1 MQLKKHNFKTPP
13 ERKPKWLRKGIA
25 LLTAVATLATGGII
39 ASTAYAA
46 GGGGNEQAGPGG
58 TPSKERDVWWRY
70 KDQALSNPSDPTSGS
85 LGSAATDAPVY
96 AAFNEAGIKV
106 DVQGPTK
113 ITAARTQ
120 AYNECKDGFHA
131 RHPGEGDGDC
141 RVVAVGA
148 MLGDGGYHGNSWQ
161 ESIASHWVSY
171 WDQYIKP
178 WQYHYAGAV
187 AYDVNTPFTDDPS
200 RSVQSIM
207 NQRVCNNANYC
218 PADNK
223 AVIPELSIVVIVLD
237 KYHPVPPIQKFTPTI
252 STSAPHVIQEGQS
265 ITDNVTVGVKQG
277 DQWPKD
283 EHGNNVSITAKGYY
297 FTGSKDKILTGIP
310 HSGGI
315 DSDADI
321 QHYINQIKSAGGTQL
336 GGEVTKT
343 FNSPGQ
349 QTAALDPQKAPANT
363 WGTWVWFITKDS
375 SQHLNDGV
383 VSDFGQRVESALY
396 PSYPNIWSE
405 VAEPYAEKGA
415 DVRDVLHINGL
426 PKDFGKY
433 QGEPDMGIHP
443 DNTQFTMKV
452 FWSGSGKE
460 NYEDDKKFAPS
471 KEAEPGE
478 AGGDSLDDNYKLL
491 GEYTFDMREAMKK
504 TSNFNGALDIPLF
517 GSGGIQD
524 VKGQHPTIQAG
535 KSGYYTFVMHYDGDN
550 TRVAFKSGVGN
561 GHTPYNDNFESTLVK
576 PGTMPNIALN
586 TNASK
591 SEVNPGEQFNDVA
604 TITGTGGSDKGVV
617 DDGSYVEFNAYGP
630 TEGTFSPNLP
640 DLLTND
646 NRKVML
652 TNTQVED
659 LLKGNAVDVQS
670 TNVSTT
676 GSGKVYWRATLKDS
690 KGTTLATHALG
701 LKNETV
707 TVKSHS
713 ITTKASSQVAY
724 VGENVSDTIQI
735 QGKLQAGDKAHVEA
749 YDANNNKI
757 DAFTEDIN
765 LDNNVAAS
773 DWGKTIEVKSTPHR
787 MAADYGKVQYKV
799 SLMRGD
805 TVLATHDTG
814 IATEVTDTTTPSLST
829 KVSEETVTAGQ
840 KFSDVA
846 NISGYVEPGAY
857 VLFNAYNPVSGK
869 PDTNA
874 GKLLTDSKVEINDAQ
889 SKKSADGSTVGIKS
903 TEISTEDPGTVYW
916 HAALYDKYGNLLT
929 EHDLGVAGENTL
941 VIPPTIT
948 TEVSK
953 GEVQP
958 DEKFHDTAVLGGA
971 LSKDWYVEF
980 TAYQSQ
986 PGAWNESGAQVLH
999 TNQYHITDAD
1009 VANSAKGK
1017 EVKVSSEDTSTKTA
1031 GNVYY
1036 RAEIKNAQ
1044 GRVLAAH
1051 QMGISSETVV
1061 VQGPEITT
1069 QESTNG
1075 NGTQPDEKFHDTAT
1089 IKASNSGVL
1098 SEDWYVEFTAYKPVQ
1113 GGADQVNDQTGK
1125 LLDRQKVSLK
1135 GALSSD
1141 KKAATVRSQDIST
1154 PDSGNVYWKAELK
1167 AADGT
1172 DGTLLATHDLGIAD
1186 ETTMIAPG
1194 GIVTSHAQTM
1204 GAVGEQLYDEITVY
1218 DETPAAESA
1227 DGKDHKGDG
1236 SGNTDGFGHVPA
1248 GSYVTV
1254 ELYRQSGSDEGDG
1267 QKSNL
1272 VASKNFTV
1280 DTTKFKAIKDG
1291 QTDSRPGY
1299 YTFKA
1304 TDPSFKVQYAGQYWW
1319 KSTLYTPTGRILDA
1333 HKYGEVGDKHEVGYE
1348 SSERTNVQKYSTT
1361 VSKKWLSVDDD
1372 EYANGK
1378 NDGKDPEGGKTLQVY
1393 DVLHQTGYE
1402 KPNDTYRKGDTGQ
1415 TVDGTKYTFEIWK
1428 RDGANNNQMVK
1439 TLTTNDLPKLAEV
1452 TDNQADG
1459 DIKRG
1464 ADDLDSFQNVKSET
1478 VTLDKSYTPSKYYFR
1493 VKISVPTASTTGI
1506 GTDQTNRGYDVVW
1519 YGSTA
1524 GNYTTDTDQDAG
1536 FGAQANNG
1544 LTYNETAYGYSE
1556 DEAFDVLKMKTRTTE
1571 NLWVTPQQDKITDD
1585 IELWGNIP
1593 AKSQYEVEVWRLA
1606 DGQNTDT
1613 QGATATTK
1621 VATTGRQDVP
1631 SKAIGAHLDG
1641 VIFRSVQMDNPGVGS
1656 YQFRLK
1662 FYSPEQPHKDGAG
1675 LGTGGDTTMNPA
1687 TGVITEEWMKA
1698 AGGSTEKGYNSGDY
1712 WKQANNKQKGNGDG
1726 YSDRWMMFDGKQTET
1741 EQFEVVNLTTDVTK
1755 VTDPNNYQ
1763 SVGNEHYVD
1772 VTKGKEVNDY
1782 LKIDGHMLE
1791 GYRIKYE
1798 LWRKDNTN
1806 HKITDEYPYT
1816 EDKGDQRVFST
1827 PVHTLKAGQ
1836 ASDQTETYKLYQPG
1850 DYYWTYDF
1858 TKPEN
1863 APHHLAGDTN
1873 EENQNNDDTQVFL
1886 PANSKHVY
1894 SNRNIIAERFHAI
1907 RITTAAYRWAG
1918 KGEKIKDTLRI
1929 EGWLDGNSDVVF
1941 NLMDKGAD
1949 AEKATPAASTKS
1961 VKVKDLARKGDNQD
1975 FTCEDGKKF
1984 DADAYEQNLCSP
1996 ELVVPDSK
2004 DYYWSE
2010 VVTLPNNQQVFHRGE
2025 ADEPSESLR
2034 SVDSITDTS
2043 TEYMKGTLL
2052 SDHSRLDNVSY
2063 DSAIRNYAEG
2073 KFQTDGNS
2081 LDNQVHTEKFT
2092 NGELRSTW
2100 RLYKQAAGDDASK
2113 DTLVAVLN
2121 GKDAPAEV
2129 TKGMPSADNAVQLNE
2144 GQVDANSAKWDSS
2157 NAELGDY
2164 YWVNVI
2170 WNNTDKQVIQTGKA
2184 RDPRES
2190 FAIIEAKSESQAE
2203 RGAKQTLQDTV
2214 TISGPVKEGTMVSWK
2229 LYKRALQTSE
2239 DKDKADGGVNNGA
2252 TDDATSGI
2260 TADNNTADAQKYED
2274 TLVTEYSDPAHGA
2287 VLITAEEAA
2296 TAKKDGK
2303 VTVKSPET
2311 EPMDVGEYHWVF
2323 SLTAPAKNIDGKRVK
2338 DEATGEDKY
2347 IGTFKGDGTV
2357 KKPAKDSDGKYT
2369 TAHLAD
2375 NDPSTP
2381 EIDSF
2386 FEDLANEP
2394 HETTQVIDA
2403 HTKAQKYAYINKEF
2417 YDRIEF
2423 EGHVVKGTQVE
2434 WDLYKQA
2441 DDAKT
2446 NTEAEDKSDAEGAD
2460 KSDDEGKADESS
2472 NEDKSADVDT
2482 SKDTKVLTTTRV
2494 VLEDGQSYA
2503 DSPKVKVPDVGTYY
2517 WVHRVYDPVEHYVPS
2532 EEEVVPQKDKDAKE
2546 NPVEKVIDGAKDA
2559 VKKALGSDEDESDT
2573 TEAAILVHTKPILT
2587 GKPRVDTETTWVFHI
2602 YTKADPLQEAGSVMR
2617 DTAYIE
2623 GPVQDGMQVY
2633 FQLFQQDK
2641 GDDPMQD
2648 KLVGSTGFV
2657 TLKKGQNVLVS
2668 PGIKS
2673 PETPANFYWRE
2684 SLYPPSGEE
2693 PPCPPDDHGNPPCED
2708 NGSDKPCNP
2717 CENKHC
2723 TTTTKPENGGS
2734 TKPTCDKDAK
2744 DTDGDGKPDTNKD
2757 GKGCTPP
2764 DEENCDKDGG
2774 DCTPPCGKTSKDTNG
2789 DGVPDT
2795 TEDGKSCLPKC
2806 EKGAKDTNGDGI
2818 PDTNKGGSSC
2828 VVDDDNDGVND
2839 HCTKKPCEGTCKP
2852 PLNVEKPRTPNES
2865 THTIKVRTEAQQ
2877 TTARSGDPV
2886 QDKAIITGDMI
2897 DGYEVMFEA
2906 WKQSDNGGEDKLAY
2920 TTKAVS
2926 VSAGSK
2932 EVLSPKWQ
2940 VNETGTYY
2948 WREKLVK
2955 TSDKTPITYGAPRVK
2970 EETFLVKEKLAMTGS
2985 DAIFLA
2991 GIAAALIV
2999 VSAGASY
3006 ASRKKKK

>member
-1 MQLKKHNFKTPP
+1 MQLKKHNSKTPP
-13 ERKPKWLRKGIA
+13 KRKPKWLRKGIA
-25 LLTAVATLATGGII
+25 LLAAVATLATGGVM
-39 ASTAYAA
+39 ASTASAA
-46 GGGGNEQAGPGG
+46 DIGWGGGGLVNSGNSGGGGALPSEFLLWLADDKSSTAAGNPPTGWNSGTYPNATADIDKLLTKQLAAAGIDMSGTSRTQVQDACNQAVNSAIARANGKATKARVVGLAAPFMNSNWYG
-58 TPSKERDVWWRY
+58 TNRDNWWDLFTKHWDNVKPVIKNY
-70 KDQALSNPSDPTSGS
+70 
-85 LGSAATDAPVY
+85 LGDWTDAEIEKFGRQLFSEQHDRMTPGSTTNSVVCIAVNETEPPV
-96 AAFNEAGIKV
+96 A
-106 DVQGPTK
+106 
-113 ITAARTQ
+113 
-120 AYNECKDGFHA
+120 
-131 RHPGEGDGDC
+131 
-141 RVVAVGA
+141 
-148 MLGDGGYHGNSWQ
+148 
-161 ESIASHWVSY
+161 
-171 WDQYIKP
+171 
-178 WQYHYAGAV
+178 
-187 AYDVNTPFTDDPS
+187 
-200 RSVQSIM
+200 
-207 NQRVCNNANYC
+207 
-218 PADNK
+218 
-223 AVIPELSIVVIVLD
+223 
-237 KYHPVPPIQKFTPTI
+237 FTPTI
-252 STSAPHVIQEGQS
+252 STKAPHVIQEGQP
-265 ITDNVTVGVKQG
+265 ITDRVTVGVKSG
-277 DQWPKD
+277 DHWID
-283 EHGNNVSITAKGYY
+283 GTSVTAKGYY
-297 FTGSKDKILTGIP
+297 FTGSEDAILKGIP

-315 DSDADI
+315 NSDTDI
-321 QHYINQIKSAGGTQL
+321 QNYLNRVKSAGGVQL
-336 GGEVTKT
+336 GTKT
-343 FNSPGQ
+343 ETFTGPGQ
-349 QTAALDPQKAPANT
+349 HTVTLDQRAPANT

-375 SQHLNDGV
+375 SQRLSGGAI
-383 VSDFGQRVESALY
+383 SEFGQRVESTLY

-426 PKDFGKY
+426 PKNFGQYK
-433 QGEPDMGIHP
+433 GDKDMGINP
-443 DNTQFTMKV
+443 DNTKFTMKV

-460 NYEDDKKFAPS
+460 NYEDDKKYVPTS
-471 KEAEPGE
+471 EAEPGE
-478 AGGDSLDDNYKLL
+478 AGAPALDDNHKLL
-491 GEYTFDMREAMKK
+491 GTYTFDMREAMKK

-517 GSGGIQD
+517 GSGGIPASD
-524 VKGQHPTIQAG
+524 GSHPSIKAD
-535 KSGYYTFVMHYDGDN
+535 KSGYYTFVMHYNGEN
-550 TRVAFKSGVGN
+550 TRVSFKSGVAN
-561 GHTPYNDNFESTLVK
+561 GHTPYNDNFETTLVK
-576 PGTMPNIALN
+576 PGTTPNIALT
-586 TNASK
+586 TNVSK
-591 SEVNPGEQFNDVA
+591 EQVNPGEQFRDVA

-617 DDGSYVEFNAYGP
+617 DEGSYVEFNAYGP
-630 TEGTFSPNLP
+630 TEGIYNPSLP
-640 DLLTND
+640 DLLTDN
-646 NRKVML
+646 NRKVLL
-652 TNTQVED
+652 TQEQVD
-659 LLKGNAVDVQS
+659 SLKKGNAVDVQS
-670 TNVSTT
+670 PAVSTA

-690 KGTTLATHALG
+690 KGTVLATHALG

-765 LDNNVAAS
+765 LDNKVTAS
-773 DWGKTIEVKSTPHR
+773 DWGKTVEVKSTPHR
-787 MAADYGKVQYKV
+787 MVANYGKVQFKV
-799 SLMRGD
+799 SLMRGTD
-805 TVLATHDTG
+805 VLATHDLG
-814 IATEVTDTTTPSLST
+814 IATEVTDTIVPSLTT
-829 KVSEETVTAGQ
+829 KVSEENVTIDQ

-846 NISGYVEPGAY
+846 TIRGYVEPGAY
-857 VLFNAYNPVSGK
+857 VLFDAYNPVSGK

-874 GKLLTDSKVEINDAQ
+874 GKLLTDNKVTVTAEQ
-889 SKKSADGSTVGIKS
+889 SKASANGEAVGIKS
-903 TEISTEDPGTVYW
+903 QEISAENAGTVYW
-916 HAALYDKYGNLLT
+916 HAALYDKDGNKLT

-941 VIPPTIT
+941 VSPPTIT
-948 TEVSK
+948 TTVSK

-958 DEKFHDTAVLGGA
+958 DEKFHDTAVLKGV
-971 LSKDWYVEF
+971 LSQGWYVDF
-980 TAYQSQ
+980 TAYQPQS
-986 PGAWNESGAQVLH
+986 GAWNEANAQVLH
-999 TNQYHITDAD
+999 TNRYQITNDD
-1009 VANSAKGK
+1009 VKNSREGK
-1017 EVKVSSEDTSTKTA
+1017 EVKVSSEETSTKTA

-1036 RAEIKNAQ
+1036 RAELKNAK
-1044 GRVLAAH
+1044 GVVLATH
-1051 QMGISSETVV
+1051 QVGITSETVI

-1075 NGTQPDEKFHDTAT
+1075 KGTQPAEKFHDTAK

-1098 SEDWYVEFTAYKPVQ
+1098 SEDWYVEFTAYAPVQ
-1113 GGADQVNDQTGK
+1113 GGVDQVNDQTAK

-1135 GALSSD
+1135 GALSND
-1141 KKAATVRSQDIST
+1141 KKTATVRSQDVST
-1154 PDSGNVYWKAELK
+1154 QDSGNVYWKAELK
-1167 AADGT
+1167 AK
-1172 DGTLLATHDLGIAD
+1172 DGTLLATHDMGIAT

-1227 DGKDHKGDG
+1227 DGKDHKGNG

-1254 ELYRQSGSDEGDG
+1254 ELYRQSGDDEGDG

-1291 QTDSRPGY
+1291 QDDTRPGY

-1304 TDPSFKVQYAGQYWW
+1304 TDPSFVARYAGQYWW
-1319 KSTLYTPTGRILDA
+1319 KSTLYTPTARILDA
-1333 HKYGEVGDKHEVGYE
+1333 HKYGEKGNKHEVGYE
-1348 SSERTNVQKYSTT
+1348 SFERTNVQKYSTT
-1361 VSKKWLSVDDD
+1361 VSKKWLSVDDA

-1402 KPNDTYRKGDTGQ
+1402 KPNDDYVKGFTGQ
-1415 TVDGTKYTFEIWK
+1415 TVDGAQYTFEIWN
-1428 RDGANNNQMVK
+1428 RDGIRANQKVK

-1452 TDNQADG
+1452 TDNQAD
-1459 DIKRG
+1459 DDLKRG
-1464 ADDLDSFQNVKSET
+1464 EDDLDSRQNIKSET
-1478 VTLDKSYTPSKYYFR
+1478 VTLDNSYDPSKYYFR
-1493 VKISVPTASTTGI
+1493 VKITVPTASTTGI
-1506 GTDQTNRGYDVVW
+1506 GTDPDDRGRDVVW
-1519 YGSTA
+1519 YGSTS
-1524 GNYTTDTDQDAG
+1524 GNYIADGAQDAG
-1536 FGAQANNG
+1536 FGANSNNG
-1544 LTYNETAYGYSE
+1544 LTYHETAYGFAE

-1571 NLWVTPQQDKITDD
+1571 NLWVTPQQGKITDD

-1613 QGATATTK
+1613 EGATAATK
-1621 VATTGRQDVP
+1621 VSTTGRQNVP

-1641 VIFRSVQMDNPGVGS
+1641 VTFRSVQMDNPGIGS

-1675 LGTGGDTTMNPA
+1675 LGTGGDTTMNLA
-1687 TGVITEEWMKA
+1687 TGVITEAWMKA
-1698 AGGSTEKGYNSGDY
+1698 AGGSTAKGYNSGDY

-1726 YSDRWMMFDGKQTET
+1726 YSDRWLMFDGKQTET
-1741 EQFEVVNLTTDVTK
+1741 EQFEVVKLTTDVTK
-1755 VTDPNNYQ
+1755 TDPNNYQ
-1763 SVGNEHYVD
+1763 SVGDEHYVD
-1772 VTKGKEVNDY
+1772 VTKGKAVKDY
-1782 LKIDGHMLE
+1782 LKIEGHMLA

-1798 LWRKDNTN
+1798 LWRKDNSN
-1806 HKITDEYPYT
+1806 HKITNEYAYT
-1816 EDKGDQRVFST
+1816 DDKGDRGVFAT
-1827 PVHTLKAGQ
+1827 PVHVLQAGQ
-1836 ASDQTETYKLYQPG
+1836 TSDQSEEYTLYAPG

-1863 APHHLAGDTN
+1863 APHHLAGDVN
-1873 EENQNNDDTQVFL
+1873 EANPDSDDTQVFL

-1894 SNRNIIAERFHAI
+1894 SNRNIVAERFHAI
-1907 RITTAAYRWAG
+1907 RLTTAAYRWAG

-1941 NLMDKGAD
+1941 NLMEKGAD
-1949 AEKATPAASTKS
+1949 ATATPAASTKS
-1961 VKVKDLARKGDNQD
+1961 VKIRDLTYEG
-1975 FTCEDGKKF
+1975 GKKF
-1984 DADAYEQNLCSP
+1984 DADAYEQNLYSP

-2010 VVTLPNNQQVFHRGE
+2010 VVTLPNNQQVFHRGDK
-2025 ADEPSESLR
+2025 DEPSESLR
-2034 SVDSITDTS
+2034 SVDSITDTA
-2043 TEYMKGTLL
+2043 TEYMKGTQL
-2052 SDHSRLDNVSY
+2052 SDHSRLDNISY
-2063 DSAIRNYAEG
+2063 NSAIRTYAQG
-2073 KFQTDGNS
+2073 QFQTSGDS
-2081 LDNQVHTEKFT
+2081 LDNQKNTPKFT

-2100 RLYKQAAGDDASK
+2100 RLYKQDAGEDASK

-2121 GKDAPAEV
+2121 GNGAPDEV
-2129 TKGMPSADNAVQLNE
+2129 TKGMSSKEDPVTLSE

-2157 NAELGDY
+2157 KAELGDY

-2170 WNNTDKQVIQTGKA
+2170 WNHADNKVIQTGKA

-2229 LYKRALQTSE
+2229 LYKRELQSSE
-2239 DKDKADGGVNNGA
+2239 DKDKATN
-2252 TDDATSGI
+2252 DATSGI
-2260 TADNNTADAQKYED
+2260 TTDDAAADAQKYED
-2274 TLVTEYSDPAHGA
+2274 TLVTEFSDPAHGA

-2311 EPMDVGEYHWVF
+2311 DPMDVGEYHWVF
-2323 SLTAPAKNIDGKRVK
+2323 SLTAPAKNIDYGQYVNGKYN
-2338 DEATGEDKY
+2338 GSY
-2347 IGTFKGDGTV
+2347 QGDGTV
-2357 KKPAKDSDGKYT
+2357 KKPVKDSDGKYT

-2381 EIDSF
+2381 ELDSF

-2446 NTEAEDKSDAEGAD
+2446 NTEVEDKSDAEGAG
-2460 KSDDEGKADESS
+2460 KSDAEGKADESS
-2472 NEDKSADVDT
+2472 DENKSADVDT

-2494 VLEDGQSYA
+2494 VLDDGQSYA

-2532 EEEVVPQKDKDAKE
+2532 EEEVVPQQDKDAKK

-2573 TEAAILVHTKPILT
+2573 TEAAILVHTKPILI

-2602 YTKADPLQEAGSVMR
+2602 YTKAEPLQEAGSVMR

-2641 GDDPMQD
+2641 GDDPMLD
-2648 KLVGSTGFV
+2648 KLIGSTGFV
-2657 TLKKGQNVLVS
+2657 TLKKGQHVLVS

-2717 CENKHC
+2717 CDKDDCPTEPS
-2723 TTTTKPENGGS
+2723 KPS
-2734 TKPTCDKDAK
+2734 KPVCGEDAK
-2744 DTDGDGKPDTNKD
+2744 DTDGDGKPDTNKN
-2757 GKGCTPP
+2757 GESCTPE
-2764 DEENCDKDGG
+2764 DEEDCDKDGG
-2774 DCTPPCGKTSKDTNG
+2774 DCTPPCDETSKDTDG
-2789 DGVPDT
+2789 DGIPDT
-2795 TEDGKSCLPKC
+2795 TEGGEGCLPKC
-2806 EKGAKDTNGDGI
+2806 DEGAKDTNGDGI
-2818 PDTNKGGSSC
+2818 PDTNKGGSGC

-2852 PLNVEKPRTPNES
+2852 PLNVEKPRTPDES
-2865 THTIKVRTEAQQ
+2865 AHTIKVRTEAQQ
-2877 TTARSGDPV
+2877 TTARSGDLV

-2897 DGYEVMFEA
+2897 DGYEITFEA
-2906 WKQSDNGGEDKLAY
+2906 WKQADNGGEDKLAY

-2926 VSAGSK
+2926 VSAGAK

-2955 TSDKTPITYGAPRVK
+2955 KTDKMQITYGAPRDK
-2970 EETFLVKEKLAMTGS
+2970 AETFLVKEKLAMTGT

-2991 GIAAALIV
+2991 GIAAALIMV
-2999 VSAGASY
+2999 AAGASY
-3006 ASRKKKK
+3006 VLRKKD

>member
-1 MQLKKHNFKTPP
+1 MQFTKHNVETPP

-25 LLTAVATLATGGII
+25 LLAAIATLATGGIV
-39 ASTAYAA
+39 ASTAYA
-46 GGGGNEQAGPGG
+46 GGGGGSQPGG
-58 TPSKERDVWWRY
+58 GYGGPDGAPKVFWQY
-70 KDQALSNPSDPTSGS
+70 KDDASGS
-85 LGSAATDAPVY
+85 FGPATDINSVKNAF
-96 AAFNEAGIKV
+96 AAAGV
-106 DVQGPTK
+106 TLHEDSGSMTPMTK
-113 ITAARTQ
+113 AQAALNGAR
-120 AYNECKDGFHA
+120 NECVNGFHQ

-148 MLGDGGYHGNSWQ
+148 MYSDSGYWGASFDNNNYAELENKNQWQ
-161 ESIASHWVSY
+161 YV
-171 WDQYIKP
+171 WDKYIKP
-178 WQYHYAGAV
+178 NPYYYAGSRP
-187 AYDVNTPFTDDPS
+187 YDVTTPFNDDPNN
-200 RSVQSIM
+200 SVQKIM
-207 NQRVCNNANYC
+207 WDKTFDGQCKVNPAWGNDVCNLGGA
-218 PADNK
+218 AVNK
-223 AVIPELSIVVIVLD
+223 SIVVIVLD
-237 KYHPVPPIQKFTPTI
+237 KYQPAPPSFTPTI
-252 STSAPHVIQEGQS
+252 STNAPHVIQEGQP
-265 ITDNVTVGVKQG
+265 ITDNVTVGVKSG
-277 DQWPKD
+277 DHWIN
-283 EHGNNVSITAKGYY
+283 GTSVTAKGYY
-297 FTGSKDKILTGIP
+297 FTGSKDAILKGIP

-315 DSDADI
+315 NSDADI
-321 QHYINQIKSAGGTQL
+321 QNYLNRVRSAGGVQL
-336 GGEVTKT
+336 GTKT
-343 FNSPGQ
+343 ETFTGPGQ
-349 QTAALDPQKAPANT
+349 HTVTLDQRAPANT

-375 SQHLNDGV
+375 SQRLSGGAI
-383 VSDFGQRVESALY
+383 SEFGQRVESTLY

-426 PKDFGKY
+426 PKDFGQYK
-433 QGEPDMGIHP
+433 GEGDMGINP

-460 NYEDDKKFAPS
+460 NYEDDKKYVPTS
-471 KEAEPGE
+471 EAAPGE
-478 AGGDSLDDNYKLL
+478 AGGPALDDNHKLL
-491 GEYTFDMREAMKK
+491 GTYTFDMREAMKK

-517 GSGGIQD
+517 GSGGIPAID
-524 VKGQHPTIQAG
+524 GSHPSIQAD
-535 KSGYYTFVMHYDGDN
+535 KSGYYTFVMYYNGDN
-550 TRVAFKSGVGN
+550 TRIAFKSGVAN
-561 GHTPYNDNFESTLVK
+561 GHTPYNDNFETTLVK
-576 PGTMPNIALN
+576 PGTTPNIALN
-586 TNASK
+586 TNVSK
-591 SEVNPGEQFNDVA
+591 EQVNPGEQFHDVA

-617 DDGSYVEFNAYGP
+617 DEGSYVEFNAYGP
-630 TEGTFSPNLP
+630 TEGTFSPSLP
-640 DLLTND
+640 DLLTDN
-646 NRKVML
+646 NRKVLL
-652 TNTQVED
+652 TQEQVD
-659 LLKGNAVDVQS
+659 SLKKGNAIDVQS
-670 TNVSTT
+670 PAVSAT

-690 KGTTLATHALG
+690 NGTVLATHALG

-735 QGKLQAGDKAHVEA
+735 QGKLQAGDMAHVEA

-765 LDNNVAAS
+765 LDDKVATS

-787 MAADYGKVQYKV
+787 MDANYGKVQFKV
-799 SLMRGD
+799 SLMRG
-805 TVLATHDTG
+805 TAVLATHDLG
-814 IATEVTDTTTPSLST
+814 IATEVTDTIVPSLTT
-829 KVSEETVTAGQ
+829 KVSAENVTIGQ

-846 NISGYVEPGAY
+846 NIRGYVEPGAY

-874 GKLLTDSKVEINDAQ
+874 GKLLTDNKVTVNAEQ
-889 SKKSADGSTVGIKS
+889 SKSSADGKTLGIKS
-903 TEISTEDPGTVYW
+903 AEISAESAGTVYW
-916 HAALYDKYGNLLT
+916 HAALYDKDGNKLT

-941 VIPPTIT
+941 VSPPTIT
-948 TEVSK
+948 TTVSK

-958 DEKFHDTAVLGGA
+958 DEKFHDTAVLKGV
-971 LSKDWYVEF
+971 LSQGWYVDF
-980 TAYQSQ
+980 TAYQPQS
-986 PGAWNESGAQVLH
+986 GAWNENGAQVLH
-999 TNQYHITDAD
+999 TNRYQITNDD
-1009 VANSAKGK
+1009 VKNSREGK
-1017 EVKVSSEDTSTKTA
+1017 EVKVSSEETSTKTT

-1036 RAEIKNAQ
+1036 RAELKNAK
-1044 GRVLAAH
+1044 GVVLATH
-1051 QMGISSETVV
+1051 QVGITSETVI

-1075 NGTQPDEKFHDTAT
+1075 KGTQPAEKFHDTAK

-1098 SEDWYVEFTAYKPVQ
+1098 SEDWYVEFTAYAPVQ
-1113 GGADQVNDQTGK
+1113 GGVDQINDQTAK

-1135 GALSSD
+1135 GALSND
-1141 KKAATVRSQDIST
+1141 KKTAKVRSQDVST
-1154 PDSGNVYWKAELK
+1154 QDSGNVYWKAELK
-1167 AADGT
+1167 AK
-1172 DGTLLATHDLGIAD
+1172 DGTLLATHDMGIAN

-1227 DGKDHKGDG
+1227 DGKDHKGNG

-1254 ELYRQSGSDEGDG
+1254 ELYRQSGDDEGDG

-1291 QTDSRPGY
+1291 QDDTRPGY

-1304 TDPSFKVQYAGQYWW
+1304 TDPSFVARYAGQYWW
-1319 KSTLYTPTGRILDA
+1319 KSTLYTPTARILDA
-1333 HKYGEVGDKHEVGYE
+1333 HKYGEKGNKHEVGYE
-1348 SSERTNVQKYSTT
+1348 SFERTNVQKYSTT
-1361 VSKKWLSVDDD
+1361 VSKKWLSVDDA

-1402 KPNDTYRKGDTGQ
+1402 KPNDDYIKGFTGQ
-1415 TVDGTKYTFEIWK
+1415 TVDGAQYTFEIWN
-1428 RDGANNNQMVK
+1428 RDGARANQKVK
-1439 TLTTNDLPKLAEV
+1439 TLTTNALPKLAEV

-1459 DIKRG
+1459 DLKRG
-1464 ADDLDSFQNVKSET
+1464 EDDLDSRQNIKSET
-1478 VTLDKSYTPSKYYFR
+1478 VTLDNSYDPSKYYFR
-1493 VKISVPTASTTGI
+1493 VKITVPTASTTGI
-1506 GTDQTNRGYDVVW
+1506 GTDPDDRGRDVVW

-1524 GNYTTDTDQDAG
+1524 GNYIADGAQDAG
-1536 FGAQANNG
+1536 FGANSNNG
-1544 LTYNETAYGYSE
+1544 LTYHETAYGFAE

-1571 NLWVTPQQDKITDD
+1571 NLWVTPQQGKITDD

-1613 QGATATTK
+1613 EGATAATK
-1621 VATTGRQDVP
+1621 VSTTGRQNVP
-1631 SKAIGAHLDG
+1631 SKAIGAHLNG
-1641 VIFRSVQMDNPGVGS
+1641 VTFRSVQMDNPGIGS

-1687 TGVITEEWMKA
+1687 TGVITEAWMKA
-1698 AGGSTEKGYNSGDY
+1698 AGGSTAKGYNSGDY
-1712 WKQANNKQKGNGDG
+1712 WKQANSKQKGNGDG
-1726 YSDRWMMFDGKQTET
+1726 YSDRWLMFDGKQTET
-1741 EQFEVVNLTTDVTK
+1741 EQFEVVKLTTDVTK
-1755 VTDPNNYQ
+1755 ADPNNYQ
-1763 SVGNEHYVD
+1763 SVGDEHYVD
-1772 VTKGKEVNDY
+1772 VTKGKAVKDY
-1782 LKIDGHMLE
+1782 LKIEGHMLA

-1798 LWRKDNTN
+1798 LWRKDNSN
-1806 HKITDEYPYT
+1806 HKITNEYAYT
-1816 EDKGDQRVFST
+1816 DDKGDRRVFTT
-1827 PVHTLKAGQ
+1827 PVHTLQAGQ
-1836 ASDQTETYKLYQPG
+1836 TSDQSEEHTLYAPG

-1863 APHHLAGDTN
+1863 APHHLAGDVN
-1873 EENQNNDDTQVFL
+1873 EENPDNDDTQVFL

-1894 SNRNIIAERFHAI
+1894 SNRNVDAERFHAI

-1941 NLMDKGAD
+1941 NLMEKGAD
-1949 AEKATPAASTKS
+1949 ATATPAASTKS
-1961 VKVKDLARKGDNQD
+1961 VKIKDLTYEG
-1975 FTCEDGKKF
+1975 GKKF
-1984 DADAYEQNLCSP
+1984 DADAYEQNLYSP

-2010 VVTLPNNQQVFHRGE
+2010 VVTLPNNQQVFHRGDK
-2025 ADEPSESLR
+2025 DEPSESLR

-2043 TEYMKGTLL
+2043 TEYMKGTQL
-2052 SDHSRLDNVSY
+2052 SDHSRLDNISY
-2063 DSAIRNYAEG
+2063 NNDIRTYAQG
-2073 KFQTDGNS
+2073 QFQTGGDS
-2081 LDNQVHTEKFT
+2081 LDNQSHTEKFT

-2100 RLYKQAAGDDASK
+2100 RLYKQDAGADAAK

-2121 GKDAPAEV
+2121 GKGAPDEV
-2129 TKGMPSADNAVQLNE
+2129 TKGMSSNTDPVTLNE
-2144 GQVDANSAKWDSS
+2144 GQVDADSAKWNSS

-2170 WNNTDKQVIQTGKA
+2170 WNHTDNKVIQTGKA

-2229 LYKRALQTSE
+2229 LYKRELQSSE
-2239 DKDKADGGVNNGA
+2239 DKDKAPG
-2252 TDDATSGI
+2252 DATSGI
-2260 TADNNTADAQKYED
+2260 TTDDAAADAQKYED
-2274 TLVTEYSDPAHGA
+2274 TLVTEFSDPAHGA

-2311 EPMDVGEYHWVF
+2311 DPMDVGEYHWVF
-2323 SLTAPAKNIDGKRVK
+2323 SLTAPAKNIDYGQYVNGKYN
-2338 DEATGEDKY
+2338 GSY
-2347 IGTFKGDGTV
+2347 QGDGTV
-2357 KKPAKDSDGKYT
+2357 KKPVKDSDGKYT

-2381 EIDSF
+2381 ELDSF

-2446 NTEAEDKSDAEGAD
+2446 NTEAEDKSDAEAEDKAD
-2460 KSDDEGKADESS
+2460 AEGKADESS
-2472 NEDKSADVDT
+2472 DEDKSADVDT

-2494 VLEDGQSYA
+2494 VLDDGQSYA

-2532 EEEVVPQKDKDAKE
+2532 EEEVVPQQDKDAKK

-2559 VKKALGSDEDESDT
+2559 IKKALGSDEDTDESDT
-2573 TEAAILVHTKPILT
+2573 TEAAILVHTKPILI

-2602 YTKADPLQEAGSVMR
+2602 YTKAEPLQEAGSVMR

-2641 GDDPMQD
+2641 GNDPMLD
-2648 KLVGSTGFV
+2648 KLIGSTGFV
-2657 TLKKGQNVLVS
+2657 TLKKGQHVLVS

-2693 PPCPPDDHGNPPCED
+2693 PPCPPDDHGNPPCGD

-2717 CENKHC
+2717 CDKDACPTEPS
-2723 TTTTKPENGGS
+2723 KPS
-2734 TKPTCDKDAK
+2734 KPVCGEDAK
-2744 DTDGDGKPDTNKD
+2744 DTDGDGKPDTNKN
-2757 GKGCTPP
+2757 GESCTPK
-2764 DEENCDKDGG
+2764 DEEDCDKDGG
-2774 DCTPPCGKTSKDTNG
+2774 DCTPPCDETSKDTNG

-2795 TEDGKSCLPKC
+2795 TEGGEGCLPKC
-2806 EKGAKDTNGDGI
+2806 DEGAKDTNGDGI
-2818 PDTNKGGSSC
+2818 PDTNKGGTSC

-2852 PLNVEKPRTPNES
+2852 PLNVEKPRTPDES
-2865 THTIKVRTEAQQ
+2865 AHTIKVRTEAQQ
-2877 TTARSGDPV
+2877 TTARSGDLV

-2897 DGYEVMFEA
+2897 DGYEITFEA
-2906 WKQSDNGGEDKLAY
+2906 WKQADNGGEDKLAY

-2926 VSAGSK
+2926 VSAGAK

-2955 TSDKTPITYGAPRVK
+2955 KTDKMQITYGAPRDK
-2970 EETFLVKEKLAMTGS
+2970 AETFLVKEKLAMTGT

-2991 GIAAALIV
+2991 GIAAALIMV
-2999 VSAGASY
+2999 AAGASY
-3006 ASRKKKK
+3006 VLRKKD

>member
-1 MQLKKHNFKTPP
+1 MQLKKHNSKTPP

-25 LLTAVATLATGGII
+25 LLAAVATLATGGVM
-39 ASTAYAA
+39 ASTASAA
-46 GGGGNEQAGPGG
+46 DIGWGGGGLVNSGNSGGGGALPSEFLLWLADDKTSTAAGNPPTGWNSGTYPNATADIDKLLTKQLAAAGIDMSGISRTQVQDACNQAVNSAIARANGKATKARVVGLAAPFMNSSWYG
-58 TPSKERDVWWRY
+58 TNRDNWWDLFTKHWDAVKPVIKNY
-70 KDQALSNPSDPTSGS
+70 
-85 LGSAATDAPVY
+85 LGDWTDAEIEKFGRQLFSEQHDRMTPGSTTNSVVCI
-96 AAFNEAGIKV
+96 AVNE
-106 DVQGPTK
+106 T
-113 ITAARTQ
+113 
-120 AYNECKDGFHA
+120 E
-131 RHPGEGDGDC
+131 
-141 RVVAVGA
+141 
-148 MLGDGGYHGNSWQ
+148 
-161 ESIASHWVSY
+161 
-171 WDQYIKP
+171 
-178 WQYHYAGAV
+178 
-187 AYDVNTPFTDDPS
+187 
-200 RSVQSIM
+200 
-207 NQRVCNNANYC
+207 
-218 PADNK
+218 
-223 AVIPELSIVVIVLD
+223 
-237 KYHPVPPIQKFTPTI
+237 PPMAFTPTI
-252 STSAPHVIQEGQS
+252 STEAPHIIQEGQP
-265 ITDNVTVGVKQG
+265 ITDRVTVGVKSG
-277 DQWPKD
+277 DHWIN
-283 EHGNNVSITAKGYY
+283 GTSVTAKGYY
-297 FTGSKDKILTGIP
+297 FTGSKDAILKGIP

-315 DSDADI
+315 NSDADI
-321 QHYINQIKSAGGTQL
+321 NNYLNQIKSAGGVQQL
-336 GGEVTKT
+336 GTKT
-343 FNSPGQ
+343 ETFTGPGQ
-349 QTAALDPQKAPANT
+349 HTVTLDQRAPANT

-375 SQHLNDGV
+375 SQRLSGGAI
-383 VSDFGQRVESALY
+383 SEFGQRAESTLY

-426 PKDFGKY
+426 PNDFGKY
-433 QGEPDMGIHP
+433 KGEGDMGINP

-460 NYEDDKKFAPS
+460 NYEDDKKYVPTS
-471 KEAEPGE
+471 EAEPGE
-478 AGGDSLDDNYKLL
+478 AGGSALDDNHKLL
-491 GEYTFDMREAMKK
+491 GTYTFDMREAMKK

-517 GSGGIQD
+517 GSGGIPAID
-524 VKGQHPTIQAG
+524 GSHPSIKADR
-535 KSGYYTFVMHYDGDN
+535 SGYYTFVMHYNGEN
-550 TRVAFKSGVGN
+550 TRVAFKSGVAN
-561 GHTPYNDNFESTLVK
+561 GHTPYNDNFETTLVK
-576 PGTMPNIALN
+576 PGTTPNIALN
-586 TNASK
+586 TNVSK
-591 SEVNPGEQFNDVA
+591 EQVNPGEQFHDVA

-617 DDGSYVEFNAYGP
+617 DEGSYVEFNAYGP
-630 TEGTFSPNLP
+630 TEGTFSPELP
-640 DLLTND
+640 DLLTDN
-646 NRKVML
+646 NRKVLL
-652 TNTQVED
+652 TQEQVD
-659 LLKGNAVDVQS
+659 SLKKGNAIDVQS
-670 TNVSTT
+670 PAVSTT

-690 KGTTLATHALG
+690 NGTVLATHALG

-724 VGENVSDTIQI
+724 VGEEVSDTIQI
-735 QGKLQAGDKAHVEA
+735 QGKLQAGDMAHVEA

-765 LDNNVAAS
+765 LDDKVDAS
-773 DWGKTIEVKSTPHR
+773 DWGKTVEVKSTPRR
-787 MAADYGKVQYKV
+787 MAANYGKVQFKV
-799 SLMRGD
+799 SLMRG
-805 TVLATHDTG
+805 TAVLATHDLG
-814 IATEVTDTTTPSLST
+814 IATEVTDTIVPSLTT
-829 KVSEETVTAGQ
+829 KVSAENVTIGQ

-846 NISGYVEPGAY
+846 NIRGYVEPGAY
-857 VLFNAYNPVSGK
+857 VLFDAYNPVSGK

-874 GKLLTDSKVEINDAQ
+874 GKLLTDNKVTVNAEQ
-889 SKKSADGSTVGIKS
+889 SKSSADGKTLGIKS
-903 TEISTEDPGTVYW
+903 AEISAENAGTVYW
-916 HAALYDKYGNLLT
+916 HAALYDKDGNKLT

-941 VIPPTIT
+941 VSPPTIT
-948 TEVSK
+948 TTVSK

-958 DEKFHDTAVLGGA
+958 DEKFHDTAVLKGV
-971 LSKDWYVEF
+971 LSQGWYVDF
-980 TAYQSQ
+980 TAYQPQS
-986 PGAWNESGAQVLH
+986 GAWNENGAQVLH
-999 TNQYHITDAD
+999 TNRYQITNDD
-1009 VANSAKGK
+1009 VKNSHEGK
-1017 EVKVSSEDTSTKTA
+1017 EVKVSSEETSTKTA

-1036 RAEIKNAQ
+1036 RAELKNAK
-1044 GRVLAAH
+1044 GVVLATH
-1051 QMGISSETVV
+1051 QVGITSETVI

-1075 NGTQPDEKFHDTAT
+1075 KGTQPAEKFHDTAK

-1098 SEDWYVEFTAYKPVQ
+1098 SEDWYVEFTAYAPVQ
-1113 GGADQVNDQTGK
+1113 GGVDQVNDQTAK

-1135 GALSSD
+1135 GALSND
-1141 KKAATVRSQDIST
+1141 KKTATVRSQDVST
-1154 PDSGNVYWKAELK
+1154 QDSGNVYWKAELK
-1167 AADGT
+1167 AK
-1172 DGTLLATHDLGIAD
+1172 DGTLLATHDMGIAT

-1227 DGKDHKGDG
+1227 DGKDHKGNG

-1254 ELYRQSGSDEGDG
+1254 ELYRQAGDDEGDG

-1280 DTTKFKAIKDG
+1280 DTTKFKSVKDG
-1291 QTDSRPGY
+1291 QDGARPGY

-1304 TDPSFKVQYAGQYWW
+1304 TDPSFVARYAGQYWW
-1319 KSTLYTPTGRILDA
+1319 KSTLYTPTARILDA
-1333 HKYGEVGDKHEVGYE
+1333 HKYGEKGNKHEVGYE
-1348 SSERTNVQKYSTT
+1348 SFERTNVQKYSTT
-1361 VSKKWLSVDDD
+1361 VSKKWLSVDDA

-1402 KPNDTYRKGDTGQ
+1402 KPNDDYIKGFTGQ
-1415 TVDGTKYTFEIWK
+1415 TVDGAQYTFEIWN
-1428 RDGANNNQMVK
+1428 RDGARANQKVK

-1459 DIKRG
+1459 DLKRG
-1464 ADDLDSFQNVKSET
+1464 EDDLDSRQNIKSET
-1478 VTLDKSYTPSKYYFR
+1478 VTLDNSYDPSKYYFR
-1493 VKISVPTASTTGI
+1493 VKITVPTASTTGI
-1506 GTDQTNRGYDVVW
+1506 GTDPNDRGRDVVW
-1519 YGSTA
+1519 YGSTS
-1524 GNYTTDTDQDAG
+1524 GNYIADGAQDAG
-1536 FGAQANNG
+1536 FGANSNNG
-1544 LTYNETAYGYSE
+1544 LTYHETAYGFAE

-1571 NLWVTPQQDKITDD
+1571 NLWVTPQQGKITDD

-1613 QGATATTK
+1613 EGATAATK
-1621 VATTGRQDVP
+1621 VATSGRQNVP
-1631 SKAIGAHLDG
+1631 SKAIGAHLNG
-1641 VIFRSVQMDNPGVGS
+1641 VTFRSVQMDNPGIGS

-1687 TGVITEEWMKA
+1687 TGVITEAWMKA
-1698 AGGSTEKGYNSGDY
+1698 AGGSTAKGYNSGDY

-1726 YSDRWMMFDGKQTET
+1726 YSDRWLMFDGKQTET
-1741 EQFEVVNLTTDVTK
+1741 EQFEVVKLTTDITK
-1755 VTDPNNYQ
+1755 ADPNNYQ
-1763 SVGNEHYVD
+1763 SVGDEHYVD
-1772 VTKGKEVNDY
+1772 VTKGKAVKDY
-1782 LKIDGHMLE
+1782 LKIEGHMLA

-1798 LWRKDNTN
+1798 LWRKDNSN
-1806 HKITDEYPYT
+1806 HKITDEYAYT
-1816 EDKGDQRVFST
+1816 DDKGDRRVFAT
-1827 PVHTLKAGQ
+1827 PVHTLQAGQ
-1836 ASDQTETYKLYQPG
+1836 TSDQSEEYTLYAPG

-1863 APHHLAGDTN
+1863 APHHLAGDVN
-1873 EENQNNDDTQVFL
+1873 EVNPDSDDTQVFL

-1894 SNRNIIAERFHAI
+1894 SNRNIVAERFHAI

-1941 NLMDKGAD
+1941 NLMEKGAD

-1961 VKVKDLARKGDNQD
+1961 VKIKDLTYEG
-1975 FTCEDGKKF
+1975 GKKF
-1984 DADAYEQNLCSP
+1984 DADAYEQNLYSP

-2010 VVTLPNNQQVFHRGE
+2010 VVTLPNNQQVFHRGDK
-2025 ADEPSESLR
+2025 DEHSESLR

-2043 TEYMKGTLL
+2043 TEYMKGTQL
-2052 SDHSRLDNVSY
+2052 SDHSRLDNISY
-2063 DSAIRNYAEG
+2063 DSAIRTYAQG
-2073 KFQTDGNS
+2073 QFQTGGDS
-2081 LDNQVHTEKFT
+2081 LDNQDHTPKFID
-2092 NGELRSTW
+2092 GELRSTW
-2100 RLYKQAAGDDASK
+2100 RLYKQDASNDASK

-2121 GKDAPAEV
+2121 GKGAPDEV
-2129 TKGMPSADNAVQLNE
+2129 TKGMSSKEDPVQLNE
-2144 GQVDANSAKWDSS
+2144 GQVDADSAKWDSS
-2157 NAELGDY
+2157 KAELGDY

-2170 WNNTDKQVIQTGKA
+2170 WNNTDKKVIQTGKA

-2229 LYKRALQTSE
+2229 LYKRELQTSE
-2239 DKDKADGGVNNGA
+2239 DKDKA

-2260 TADNNTADAQKYED
+2260 TTDDAAADAQKYED
-2274 TLVTEYSDPAHGA
+2274 TLVTEFSDPAHGA

-2311 EPMDVGEYHWVF
+2311 DPMDVGEYHWVF
-2323 SLTAPAKNIDGKRVK
+2323 SLTAPAKNIDYGQYVNGKYN
-2338 DEATGEDKY
+2338 GSY
-2347 IGTFKGDGTV
+2347 QGDGTV
-2357 KKPAKDSDGKYT
+2357 KKPVKDSDGKYT

-2381 EIDSF
+2381 ELDSF

-2446 NTEAEDKSDAEGAD
+2446 NTEDEDKSDAEGAG
-2460 KSDDEGKADESS
+2460 KSDAEGKADESS
-2472 NEDKSADVDT
+2472 DENKSADVDT

-2494 VLEDGQSYA
+2494 VLDDGQSYA

-2532 EEEVVPQKDKDAKE
+2532 EEEVVPQKDKGAKE
-2546 NPVEKVIDGAKDA
+2546 SPVEKVIDGAKDA
-2559 VKKALGSDEDESDT
+2559 VKKALGSDEDTDESDT
-2573 TEAAILVHTKPILT
+2573 TEAAILVHTKPILI

-2602 YTKADPLQEAGSVMR
+2602 YTKAEPLQEAGTVMH

-2641 GDDPMQD
+2641 GNDPMQD

-2657 TLKKGQNVLVS
+2657 TLKKGQHVLVS

-2717 CENKHC
+2717 CDKDDCPTEPS
-2723 TTTTKPENGGS
+2723 KPS
-2734 TKPTCDKDAK
+2734 KPVCGEDAK
-2744 DTDGDGKPDTNKD
+2744 DTDGDGKPDTNKN
-2757 GKGCTPP
+2757 GESCTPK
-2764 DEENCDKDGG
+2764 DEEDCDKDGG
-2774 DCTPPCGKTSKDTNG
+2774 DCTPPCDETSKDTNG

-2795 TEDGKSCLPKC
+2795 TEGGEGCLPKC
-2806 EKGAKDTNGDGI
+2806 DEGAKDTNGDGI
-2818 PDTNKGGSSC
+2818 PDTNKGGTSC

-2852 PLNVEKPRTPNES
+2852 PLNVEKPRTPDES
-2865 THTIKVRTEAQQ
+2865 AHTIKVRTEAQQ
-2877 TTARSGDPV
+2877 TTARSGDLV

-2897 DGYEVMFEA
+2897 DGYEITFEA
-2906 WKQSDNGGEDKLAY
+2906 WKQADNGGEDKLAY

-2926 VSAGSK
+2926 VSAGAK

-2955 TSDKTPITYGAPRVK
+2955 KTDKMQITYGAPRDK
-2970 EETFLVKEKLAMTGS
+2970 AETFLVKEKLAMTGT

-2991 GIAAALIV
+2991 GIAAALIMV
-2999 VSAGASY
+2999 AAGASY
-3006 ASRKKKK
+3006 VLRKKD

>member
-1 MQLKKHNFKTPP
+1 MQLKKHNSKTPP
-13 ERKPKWLRKGIA
+13 KRKPKWLRKGIA
-25 LLTAVATLATGGII
+25 LLAAVATLATGGVM
-39 ASTAYAA
+39 ASTASAA
-46 GGGGNEQAGPGG
+46 DIGWGGGGLVNSGNSGGGGALPSEFLLWLADDKSSTVAGNPPTGWNSGTYPNATADIDKLLTKQLAAAGIDMSGTNRTQVQDACNQAVNSAIARANGKATKARVVGLAAPFMNSNWYG
-58 TPSKERDVWWRY
+58 TNRDNWWDLFTKHWDNVKPVIKNY
-70 KDQALSNPSDPTSGS
+70 
-85 LGSAATDAPVY
+85 LGDWTDAEIEKFGRQLFSEQHDRMTPGSTTNSVVCIAVNETEPPV
-96 AAFNEAGIKV
+96 A
-106 DVQGPTK
+106 
-113 ITAARTQ
+113 
-120 AYNECKDGFHA
+120 
-131 RHPGEGDGDC
+131 
-141 RVVAVGA
+141 
-148 MLGDGGYHGNSWQ
+148 
-161 ESIASHWVSY
+161 
-171 WDQYIKP
+171 
-178 WQYHYAGAV
+178 
-187 AYDVNTPFTDDPS
+187 
-200 RSVQSIM
+200 
-207 NQRVCNNANYC
+207 
-218 PADNK
+218 
-223 AVIPELSIVVIVLD
+223 
-237 KYHPVPPIQKFTPTI
+237 FTPTI
-252 STSAPHVIQEGQS
+252 STKAPHVIQEGQP
-265 ITDNVTVGVKQG
+265 ITDRVTVGVKSG
-277 DQWPKD
+277 DHWID
-283 EHGNNVSITAKGYY
+283 GTSVTAKGYY
-297 FTGSKDKILTGIP
+297 FTGSKDAILKGIP

-315 DSDADI
+315 NSDTDI
-321 QHYINQIKSAGGTQL
+321 QNYLNRVKSAGGVQL
-336 GGEVTKT
+336 GTKT
-343 FNSPGQ
+343 ETFTGPGQ
-349 QTAALDPQKAPANT
+349 HTVTLDQRAPANT

-375 SQHLNDGV
+375 SQRLSGGAI
-383 VSDFGQRVESALY
+383 SEFGQRVESTLY

-426 PKDFGKY
+426 PKNFGQYK
-433 QGEPDMGIHP
+433 GDKDMGINP
-443 DNTQFTMKV
+443 DNTKFTMKV

-460 NYEDDKKFAPS
+460 NYEDDKKYVPTS
-471 KEAEPGE
+471 EAEPGE
-478 AGGDSLDDNYKLL
+478 AGAPALDDNHKLL
-491 GEYTFDMREAMKK
+491 GTYTFDMREAMKK

-517 GSGGIQD
+517 GSGGIPASD
-524 VKGQHPTIQAG
+524 GSHPSIKAD
-535 KSGYYTFVMHYDGDN
+535 KSGYYTFVMHYNGEN
-550 TRVAFKSGVGN
+550 TRVSFKSGVAN
-561 GHTPYNDNFESTLVK
+561 GHTPYNDNFETTLVK
-576 PGTMPNIALN
+576 PGTTPNIALT
-586 TNASK
+586 TNVSK
-591 SEVNPGEQFNDVA
+591 EQVNPGEQFRDVA
-604 TITGTGGSDKGVV
+604 TITGTGDSDKGVV
-617 DDGSYVEFNAYGP
+617 DEGSYVEFNAYGP
-630 TEGTFSPNLP
+630 TEGIYNPSLP
-640 DLLTND
+640 DLLTDN
-646 NRKVML
+646 NRKVLL
-652 TNTQVED
+652 TQEQVD
-659 LLKGNAVDVQS
+659 SLKKGNAVDVQS
-670 TNVSTT
+670 PAVSTA

-690 KGTTLATHALG
+690 KGTVLATHALG

-765 LDNNVAAS
+765 LDNKVTAS
-773 DWGKTIEVKSTPHR
+773 DWGKTVEVKSTPHR
-787 MAADYGKVQYKV
+787 MVANYGKVQFKV
-799 SLMRGD
+799 SLMRGTD
-805 TVLATHDTG
+805 VLATHDLG
-814 IATEVTDTTTPSLST
+814 IATEVTDTIVPSLTT
-829 KVSEETVTAGQ
+829 KVSEENVTIDQ

-846 NISGYVEPGAY
+846 TIRGYVEPGAY
-857 VLFNAYNPVSGK
+857 VLFDAYNPVSGK

-874 GKLLTDSKVEINDAQ
+874 GKLLTDNKVTVTAEQ
-889 SKKSADGSTVGIKS
+889 SKASANGEAVGIKS
-903 TEISTEDPGTVYW
+903 QEISAENAGTVYW
-916 HAALYDKYGNLLT
+916 HAALYDKDGNKLT

-941 VIPPTIT
+941 VSPPTIT
-948 TEVSK
+948 TTVSK

-958 DEKFHDTAVLGGA
+958 DEKFHDTAVLKGV
-971 LSKDWYVEF
+971 LSQGWYVDF
-980 TAYQSQ
+980 TAYQPQS
-986 PGAWNESGAQVLH
+986 GAWNEANAQVLH
-999 TNQYHITDAD
+999 TNRYQITNDD
-1009 VANSAKGK
+1009 VKNSREGK
-1017 EVKVSSEDTSTKTA
+1017 EVKVSSEETSTKTA

-1036 RAEIKNAQ
+1036 RAELKNAK
-1044 GRVLAAH
+1044 GVVLATH
-1051 QMGISSETVV
+1051 QVGITSETVI

-1075 NGTQPDEKFHDTAT
+1075 KGTQPAEKFHDTAK

-1098 SEDWYVEFTAYKPVQ
+1098 SEDWYVEFTAYAPVQ
-1113 GGADQVNDQTGK
+1113 GGVDQVNDQTAK

-1135 GALSSD
+1135 GALSND
-1141 KKAATVRSQDIST
+1141 KKTATVRSQDVST
-1154 PDSGNVYWKAELK
+1154 QDSGNVYWKAELK
-1167 AADGT
+1167 AK
-1172 DGTLLATHDLGIAD
+1172 DGTLLATHDMGIAT

-1227 DGKDHKGDG
+1227 DGKDHKGNG

-1254 ELYRQSGSDEGDG
+1254 ELYRQSGDDEGDG

-1291 QTDSRPGY
+1291 QDDTRPGY

-1304 TDPSFKVQYAGQYWW
+1304 TDPSFVARYAGQYWW
-1319 KSTLYTPTGRILDA
+1319 KSTLYTPTARILDA
-1333 HKYGEVGDKHEVGYE
+1333 HKYGEKGNKHEVGYE
-1348 SSERTNVQKYSTT
+1348 SFERTNVQKYSTT
-1361 VSKKWLSVDDD
+1361 VSKKWLSVDDA

-1402 KPNDTYRKGDTGQ
+1402 KPNDDYVKGFTGQ
-1415 TVDGTKYTFEIWK
+1415 TVDGAQYTFEIWN
-1428 RDGANNNQMVK
+1428 RDGIRANQKVK

-1452 TDNQADG
+1452 TDNQAD
-1459 DIKRG
+1459 DDLKRG
-1464 ADDLDSFQNVKSET
+1464 EDDLDSRQNIKSET
-1478 VTLDKSYTPSKYYFR
+1478 VTLDNSYDPSKYYFR
-1493 VKISVPTASTTGI
+1493 VKITVPTASTTGI
-1506 GTDQTNRGYDVVW
+1506 GTDPDDRGRDVVW
-1519 YGSTA
+1519 YGSTS
-1524 GNYTTDTDQDAG
+1524 GNYIADGAQDAG
-1536 FGAQANNG
+1536 FGANSNNG
-1544 LTYNETAYGYSE
+1544 LTYHETAYGFAE

-1571 NLWVTPQQDKITDD
+1571 NLWVTPQQGKITDD

-1613 QGATATTK
+1613 EGATAATK
-1621 VATTGRQDVP
+1621 VSTTGRQNVP

-1641 VIFRSVQMDNPGVGS
+1641 VTFRSVQMDNPGIGS

-1675 LGTGGDTTMNPA
+1675 LGTGGDTTMNLA
-1687 TGVITEEWMKA
+1687 TGVITEAWMKA
-1698 AGGSTEKGYNSGDY
+1698 AGGSTAKGYNSGDY

-1726 YSDRWMMFDGKQTET
+1726 YSDRWLMFDGKQTET
-1741 EQFEVVNLTTDVTK
+1741 EQFEVVKLTTDVTK
-1755 VTDPNNYQ
+1755 TDPNNYQ
-1763 SVGNEHYVD
+1763 SVGDEHYVD
-1772 VTKGKEVNDY
+1772 VTKGKAVKDY
-1782 LKIDGHMLE
+1782 LKIEGHMLA

-1798 LWRKDNTN
+1798 LWRKDNSN
-1806 HKITDEYPYT
+1806 HKITNEYAYT
-1816 EDKGDQRVFST
+1816 DDKGDRGVFAT
-1827 PVHTLKAGQ
+1827 PVHVLQAGQ
-1836 ASDQTETYKLYQPG
+1836 TSDQSEEYTLYAPG

-1863 APHHLAGDTN
+1863 APHHLAGDVN
-1873 EENQNNDDTQVFL
+1873 EANPDSDDTQVFL

-1894 SNRNIIAERFHAI
+1894 SNRNIVAERFHAI
-1907 RITTAAYRWAG
+1907 RLTTAAYRWAG

-1941 NLMDKGAD
+1941 NLMEKGAD
-1949 AEKATPAASTKS
+1949 ATATPAASTKS
-1961 VKVKDLARKGDNQD
+1961 VKIRDLTYEG
-1975 FTCEDGKKF
+1975 GKKF
-1984 DADAYEQNLCSP
+1984 DADAYEQNLYSP

-2010 VVTLPNNQQVFHRGE
+2010 VVTLPNNQQVFHRGDK
-2025 ADEPSESLR
+2025 DEPSESLR
-2034 SVDSITDTS
+2034 SVDSITDTA
-2043 TEYMKGTLL
+2043 TEYMKGTQL
-2052 SDHSRLDNVSY
+2052 SDHSRLDNISY
-2063 DSAIRNYAEG
+2063 NSAIRTYAQG
-2073 KFQTDGNS
+2073 QFQTSGDS
-2081 LDNQVHTEKFT
+2081 LDNQKNTPKFT

-2100 RLYKQAAGDDASK
+2100 RLYKQDAGEDASK

-2121 GKDAPAEV
+2121 GNGAPDEV
-2129 TKGMPSADNAVQLNE
+2129 TKGMSSKEDPVTLSE

-2157 NAELGDY
+2157 KAELGDY

-2170 WNNTDKQVIQTGKA
+2170 WNHADNKVIQTGKA

-2229 LYKRALQTSE
+2229 LYKRELQSSE
-2239 DKDKADGGVNNGA
+2239 DKDKATN
-2252 TDDATSGI
+2252 DATSGI
-2260 TADNNTADAQKYED
+2260 TTDDAAADAQKYED
-2274 TLVTEYSDPAHGA
+2274 TLVTEFSDPAHGA

-2311 EPMDVGEYHWVF
+2311 DPMDVGEYHWVF
-2323 SLTAPAKNIDGKRVK
+2323 SLTAPAKNIDYGQYVNGKYN
-2338 DEATGEDKY
+2338 GSY
-2347 IGTFKGDGTV
+2347 QGDGTV
-2357 KKPAKDSDGKYT
+2357 KKPVKDSDGKYT

-2381 EIDSF
+2381 ELDSF

-2446 NTEAEDKSDAEGAD
+2446 NTEVEDKSDAEGAG
-2460 KSDDEGKADESS
+2460 KSDAEGKADESS
-2472 NEDKSADVDT
+2472 DENKSADVDT

-2494 VLEDGQSYA
+2494 VLDDGQSYA

-2532 EEEVVPQKDKDAKE
+2532 EEEVVPQQDKDAKK

-2573 TEAAILVHTKPILT
+2573 TEAAILVHTKPILI

-2602 YTKADPLQEAGSVMR
+2602 YTKAEPLQEAGSVMR

-2641 GDDPMQD
+2641 GDDPMLD
-2648 KLVGSTGFV
+2648 KLIGSTGFV
-2657 TLKKGQNVLVS
+2657 TLKKGQHVLVS

-2717 CENKHC
+2717 CDKDDCPTELS
-2723 TTTTKPENGGS
+2723 KPS
-2734 TKPTCDKDAK
+2734 KPVCGEDAK
-2744 DTDGDGKPDTNKD
+2744 DTDGDGKPDTNKN
-2757 GKGCTPP
+2757 GESCTPE
-2764 DEENCDKDGG
+2764 DEEDCDKDGG
-2774 DCTPPCGKTSKDTNG
+2774 DCTPPCDETSKDTDG
-2789 DGVPDT
+2789 DGIPDT
-2795 TEDGKSCLPKC
+2795 TEGGEGCLPKC
-2806 EKGAKDTNGDGI
+2806 DEGAKDTNGDGI
-2818 PDTNKGGSSC
+2818 PDTNKGGSGC

-2852 PLNVEKPRTPNES
+2852 PLNVEKPRTPDES
-2865 THTIKVRTEAQQ
+2865 AHTIKVRTEAQQ
-2877 TTARSGDPV
+2877 TTARSGDLV

-2897 DGYEVMFEA
+2897 DGYEITFEA
-2906 WKQSDNGGEDKLAY
+2906 WKQADNGGEDKLAY

-2926 VSAGSK
+2926 VSAGAK

-2955 TSDKTPITYGAPRVK
+2955 KTDKMQITYGAPRDK
-2970 EETFLVKEKLAMTGS
+2970 AETFLVKEKLAMTGT

-2991 GIAAALIV
+2991 GIAAALIMV
-2999 VSAGASY
+2999 AAGASY
-3006 ASRKKKK
+3006 VLRKKD

>member
-1 MQLKKHNFKTPP
+1 MQLKKHNSKTPP

-25 LLTAVATLATGGII
+25 LLAAIATLATGGVV
-39 ASTAYAA
+39 ASTAYAG
-46 GGGGNEQAGPGG
+46 GGGGNQTAGPAG
-58 TPSKERDVWWRY
+58 TPSKDHDVWWAYR
-70 KDQALSNPSDPTSGS
+70 DQALSNPNDVTSGS
-85 LGSAATDAPVY
+85 FGPAWNDNSVY

-106 DVQGPTK
+106 DNVGPAK
-113 ITAARTQ
+113 ITDARTQ
-120 AYNECKDGFHA
+120 AYNECVSNFHQ

-148 MLGDGGYHGNSWQ
+148 MLGDHTYHGSSW
-161 ESIASHWVSY
+161 EEAKAPHWVTY

-178 WQYHYAGAV
+178 RNFTYAGTV
-187 AYDVNTPFTDDPS
+187 TYGVNTPFNDNPS

-207 NQRVCNNANYC
+207 NERVCNNAGDC
-218 PADNK
+218 PADAK
-223 AVIPELSIVVIVLD
+223 KIIDKLSIVVIVLD
-237 KYHPVPPIQKFTPTI
+237 KYQPAQPIQKFTPTI
-252 STSAPHVIQEGQS
+252 STNAPHVIQEGQS
-265 ITDNVTVGVKQG
+265 ITDNVTVGVKPG
-277 DQWPKD
+277 DTWPKD

-297 FTGSKDKILTGIP
+297 FTGPKDVILNQRQYTG
-310 HSGGI
+310 
-315 DSDADI
+315 DKTDAAF
-321 QHYINQIKSAGGTQL
+321 QAYLNQIRNAGGVQL

-343 FNSPGQ
+343 FNLAST
-349 QTAALDPQKAPANT
+349 QTVSLDPQKAPANT
-363 WGTWVWFITKDS
+363 WGTWVWLIDKNS
-375 SQHLNDGV
+375 SQHLNDGA
-383 VSDFGQRVESALY
+383 VSEFGQRVESALY

-433 QGEPDMGIHP
+433 NGEPDMGIHL
-443 DNTQFTMKV
+443 DNTEFTMKV

-460 NYEDDKKFAPS
+460 NYEDDKKYAPTTA
-471 KEAEPGE
+471 AEPGE
-478 AGGDSLDDNYKLL
+478 AGGPALGDNYKLL
-491 GEYTFDMREAMKK
+491 GSWDFDMKEAMKK

-517 GSGGIQD
+517 GSGGIPAVD
-524 VKGQHPTIQAG
+524 GSHPSIKAD
-535 KSGYYTFVMHYDGDN
+535 KSGYYTFVMHYNGEN
-550 TRVAFKSGVGN
+550 TRVAFKSGAGN
-561 GHTPYNDNFESTLVK
+561 GHTPYNDNFETTLVK
-576 PGTMPNIALN
+576 PGSTPNISLK
-586 TNASK
+586 TSASK
-591 SEVNPGEQFNDVA
+591 REVNPGETFYDVA
-604 TITGTGGSDKGVV
+604 TISGNGGSDKGVV
-617 DDGSYVEFNAYGP
+617 DDGSYVKFNAYGP
-630 TEGTFSPNLP
+630 TEGDYSPNLP
-640 DLLTND
+640 DLLTD
-646 NRKVML
+646 QNRKVLL
-652 TNTQVED
+652 TNDQVES
-659 LLKGNAVDVQS
+659 LLKGNDIYVQS
-670 TNVSTT
+670 PEVSTT
-676 GSGKVYWRATLKDS
+676 GSGKVYLRATLYDS
-690 KGTTLATHALG
+690 KGTQLATHALG
-701 LKNETV
+701 LKDETV

-713 ITTKASSQVAY
+713 IVTKASSQVAY

-735 QGKLQAGDKAHVEA
+735 QGKLQPGDKAHVEA
-749 YDANNNKI
+749 YDAKNNMI
-757 DAFTEDIN
+757 ADFTEDIN
-765 LDNNVAAS
+765 LDNKVAAS
-773 DWGKTIEVKSTPHR
+773 DWGKTVEVKSTPHR
-787 MAADYGKVQYKV
+787 MAATYGKVQYKV

-805 TVLATHDTG
+805 TVLAGHDLG
-814 IATEVTDTTTPSLST
+814 IVTEVVITTTSTMST

-857 VLFNAYNPVSGK
+857 VVFNAYNPVSGK
-869 PDTNA
+869 PNTNA
-874 GKLLTDSKVEINDAQ
+874 GKLLNDNQVTITDAQ
-889 SKKSADGSTVGIKS
+889 SKKSADGSMVGIKS
-903 TEISTEDPGTVYW
+903 AEISTEDPGTVYW

-986 PGAWNESGAQVLH
+986 PGAWNENGAQVLH
-999 TNQYHITDAD
+999 RNIYHITDDD

-1017 EVKVSSEDTSTKTA
+1017 EVKVSSEDTLTKTA

-1044 GRVLAAH
+1044 GRVLASH

-1061 VQGPEITT
+1061 VQGPKITT
-1069 QESTNG
+1069 RESTNG
-1075 NGTQPDEKFHDTAT
+1075 QGTQPDEKFHDTAT
-1089 IKASNSGVL
+1089 IEASNSGVL

-1125 LLDRQKVSLK
+1125 LLDHQRVSLK
-1135 GALSSD
+1135 GALSGD
-1141 KKAATVRSQDIST
+1141 KKTAKVRSQDIST
-1154 PDSGNVYWKAELK
+1154 PDSGNVYWKADLK
-1167 AADGT
+1167 AA
-1172 DGTLLATHDLGIAD
+1172 DGTLLATHDPGIAE

-1218 DETPAAESA
+1218 DETPAAESK
-1227 DGKDHKGDG
+1227 DGIDHKGNG

-1254 ELYRQSGSDEGDG
+1254 ELYRQSGSDDGDG
-1267 QKSNL
+1267 QESNL

-1280 DTTKFKAIKDG
+1280 DTTKFKAIKQG
-1291 QTDSRPGY
+1291 QGDSRPGY

-1319 KSTLYTPTGRILDA
+1319 KSTLYTPTHRVLDA
-1333 HKYGEVGDKHEVGYE
+1333 HKYGEMGDKHEVGYP

-1402 KPNDTYRKGDTGQ
+1402 KPNDNYRKGDTGQ

-1428 RDGANNNQMVK
+1428 RDGANANQKVK
-1439 TLTTNDLPKLAEV
+1439 TLTTNDLPKLNEV
-1452 TDNQADG
+1452 TDNEADH

-1478 VTLDKSYTPSKYYFR
+1478 VALDKSFTPSKYYFR
-1493 VKISVPTASTTGI
+1493 VKITVPTASTTGI
-1506 GTDQTNRGYDVVW
+1506 GTDSTNRGYDVVW

-1524 GNYTTDTDQDAG
+1524 GNYTTNADSDDG

-1544 LTYNETAYGYSE
+1544 LTYNDTAYGYSE

-1571 NLWVTPQQDKITDD
+1571 NLWVTPQQGEITDD

-1613 QGATATTK
+1613 PGATAATK
-1621 VATTGRQDVP
+1621 VSTTGRQDVP
-1631 SKAIGAHLDG
+1631 SKAIGAHLNG
-1641 VIFRSVQMDNPGVGS
+1641 VIFRSVEMNNPGVGS

-1662 FYSPEQPHKDGAG
+1662 FYSPEQPHKDDAG

-1687 TGVITEEWMKA
+1687 TGVITEAWMKA

-1726 YSDRWMMFDGKQTET
+1726 YSDRWLMFDGKQTEI
-1741 EQFEVVNLTTDVTK
+1741 EQFEAVKLTTDVTK
-1755 VTDPNNYQ
+1755 TDPNNYQ

-1772 VTKGKEVNDY
+1772 VTKGKDVKDY

-1806 HKITDEYPYT
+1806 HKITDEYPYS
-1816 EDKGDQRVFST
+1816 EDKGGKRVFS
-1827 PVHTLKAGQ
+1827 VDHTLHAGQ
-1836 ASDQTETYKLYQPG
+1836 ASDQMEAYTLYEPG

-1858 TKPEN
+1858 TKPVN
-1863 APHHLAGDTN
+1863 APHHLAGDVH

-1894 SNRNIIAERFHAI
+1894 SNRNIVAERFHAI

-1941 NLMDKGAD
+1941 NLMEKGAKAD
-1949 AEKATPAASTKS
+1949 AAPAASTKS
-1961 VKVKDLARKGDNQD
+1961 VKVKDLTYEG
-1975 FTCEDGKKF
+1975 GKKF
-1984 DADAYEQNLCSP
+1984 DADAYEQNLYSP

-2010 VVTLPNNQQVFHRGE
+2010 VVTLPNNQQVFHRGD

-2052 SDHSRLDNVSY
+2052 SDHSRLDNISY
-2063 DSAIRNYAEG
+2063 NSAIRTYAQG
-2073 KFQTDGNS
+2073 QFQTGGDS
-2081 LDNQVHTEKFT
+2081 LDNQAHTEKFT

-2100 RLYKQAAGDDASK
+2100 RLYKQGAGDDASK

-2121 GKDAPAEV
+2121 GKGAPDEV
-2129 TKGMPSADNAVQLNE
+2129 LYRKDNTDDKSLPSDKIIGDPVTLEE
-2144 GQVDANSAKWDSS
+2144 GHPDVTSTEWDSS
-2157 NAELGDY
+2157 KAELGDY

-2170 WNNTDKQVIQTGKA
+2170 WNNTDKKVIQTGKA

-2229 LYKRALQTSE
+2229 LYKRALQSSE
-2239 DKDKADGGVNNGA
+2239 DKDKATGEANNGA
-2252 TDDATSGI
+2252 TNDATTGITTDDA
-2260 TADNNTADAQKYED
+2260 AADAQKYED
-2274 TLVTEYSDPAHGA
+2274 TLVTEFSDPAHGA

-2323 SLTAPAKNIDGKRVK
+2323 SLTAPAKNIDYGQYVNGKYN
-2338 DEATGEDKY
+2338 GSY
-2347 IGTFKGDGTV
+2347 QGDGTV

-2375 NDPSTP
+2375 NDPRTT
-2381 EIDSF
+2381 EIDPF

-2403 HTKAQKYAYINKEF
+2403 HTKAQKYAYVNKEF

-2446 NTEAEDKSDAEGAD
+2446 NTEAADKSDADADGKADAEGAD
-2460 KSDDEGKADESS
+2460 KSDAEGKADESS
-2472 NEDKSADVDT
+2472 DEDKSADVDT

-2546 NPVEKVIDGAKDA
+2546 NPVEKVINGAKDA
-2559 VKKALGSDEDESDT
+2559 VKKALGSDEDADESDT
-2573 TEAAILVHTKPILT
+2573 TEAAIPVHTKPILI

-2602 YTKADPLQEAGSVMR
+2602 YTKAEPLQEAGSVMR

-2708 NGSDKPCNP
+2708 SGSDKPCNP

-2723 TTTTKPENGGS
+2723 TTTTKPNNGGS

-2744 DTDGDGKPDTNKD
+2744 DTDGDGKPDTNKN

-2764 DEENCDKDGG
+2764 DEENCDKDDG

-2795 TEDGKSCLPKC
+2795 TEDGKNCLPKC
-2806 EKGAKDTNGDGI
+2806 EKGAKDTDGDGI

-2839 HCTKKPCEGTCKP
+2839 HCTKKPCNGTCKP

-2877 TTARSGDPV
+2877 TTARSGDLV

-2926 VSAGSK
+2926 VSAGAK
-2932 EVLSPKWQ
+2932 EVLSSKWQ

-2955 TSDKTPITYGAPRVK
+2955 TSDKTPITYGAPRDK
-2970 EETFLVKEKLAMTGS
+2970 AETFLVKEKLAMTGS

>member
-1 MQLKKHNFKTPP
+1 MQLKKHNSKTPP
-13 ERKPKWLRKGIA
+13 KRKPKWLRKGIA
-25 LLTAVATLATGGII
+25 LLAAVATLATGGVM
-39 ASTAYAA
+39 ASTASAA
-46 GGGGNEQAGPGG
+46 DIGWGGGGLVNSGNSGGGGALPSEFLLWLADDKTSTAAGNPPTGWNSGTYPNATADIDKLLTKQLAAAGIDMNGTNRTQVQDACNQAVNSAIARANGKATKARVVGLAAPFMNSNWYG
-58 TPSKERDVWWRY
+58 TNRDNWWDLFTKHWDAVKPVLKNY
-70 KDQALSNPSDPTSGS
+70 
-85 LGSAATDAPVY
+85 LGDWTDAEIEKFGRQLFSEQHDRMTPGSTTNSVVCI
-96 AAFNEAGIKV
+96 AVNE
-106 DVQGPTK
+106 T
-113 ITAARTQ
+113 
-120 AYNECKDGFHA
+120 E
-131 RHPGEGDGDC
+131 
-141 RVVAVGA
+141 
-148 MLGDGGYHGNSWQ
+148 
-161 ESIASHWVSY
+161 
-171 WDQYIKP
+171 
-178 WQYHYAGAV
+178 
-187 AYDVNTPFTDDPS
+187 
-200 RSVQSIM
+200 
-207 NQRVCNNANYC
+207 
-218 PADNK
+218 
-223 AVIPELSIVVIVLD
+223 
-237 KYHPVPPIQKFTPTI
+237 PPMAFTPTI
-252 STSAPHVIQEGQS
+252 STEAPHIIQEGQP
-265 ITDNVTVGVKQG
+265 ITDRVTVGVKSG
-277 DQWPKD
+277 DHWID
-283 EHGNNVSITAKGYY
+283 GTSVTARGYY
-297 FTGSKDKILTGIP
+297 FTGSKDAILKGIP

-315 DSDADI
+315 NSDADI
-321 QHYINQIKSAGGTQL
+321 QNYLNRVRSAGGVQQL
-336 GGEVTKT
+336 GTKMET
-343 FNSPGQ
+343 FTGPGQ
-349 QTAALDPQKAPANT
+349 HTVTLDQRAPANT

-375 SQHLNDGV
+375 SQRLSGGAI
-383 VSDFGQRVESALY
+383 SEFGQRVESTLY

-426 PKDFGKY
+426 PNDFGKY
-433 QGEPDMGIHP
+433 KGDKDMGIKK

-460 NYEDDKKFAPS
+460 NYEDDKKYVPTS
-471 KEAEPGE
+471 EAEPGE
-478 AGGDSLDDNYKLL
+478 AGGPALGDNYKLL

-517 GSGGIQD
+517 GSGGIQAVD
-524 VKGQHPTIQAG
+524 GSHPSIQAD
-535 KSGYYTFVMHYDGDN
+535 KSGYYTFVMHYNGEN
-550 TRVAFKSGVGN
+550 TRVAFKSGVAN
-561 GHTPYNDNFESTLVK
+561 GHTPYNDNFETTLVK
-576 PGTMPNIALN
+576 PGTTPNIALT
-586 TNASK
+586 TNVSK
-591 SEVNPGEQFNDVA
+591 EQVNPGEQFHDVA
-604 TITGTGGSDKGVV
+604 TITGTGDSDKGVV
-617 DDGSYVEFNAYGP
+617 DEGSYVEFNAYGP
-630 TEGTFSPNLP
+630 TEGTFSPSLP
-640 DLLTND
+640 DLLTDN
-646 NRKVML
+646 NRKVLL
-652 TNTQVED
+652 TQEQVD
-659 LLKGNAVDVQS
+659 SLKKGNAIDVQS
-670 TNVSTT
+670 PAVSAT

-690 KGTTLATHALG
+690 NGTVLATHALG

-735 QGKLQAGDKAHVEA
+735 QGKLQAGDMAHVEA

-765 LDNNVAAS
+765 LDDKVTTS

-787 MAADYGKVQYKV
+787 MDANYGKVQFKV
-799 SLMRGD
+799 SLMRG
-805 TVLATHDTG
+805 TAVLATHDLG
-814 IATEVTDTTTPSLST
+814 IVTEVTDTIVPSLTT
-829 KVSEETVTAGQ
+829 KVSAENVTIGQ

-846 NISGYVEPGAY
+846 NIRGYVEPGAY

-874 GKLLTDSKVEINDAQ
+874 GKLLTDNKVTITAEQ
-889 SKKSADGSTVGIKS
+889 SKASANGEAVNTKSQ
-903 TEISTEDPGTVYW
+903 EISAESAGTVYW
-916 HAALYDKYGNLLT
+916 HAALYDKDGNKLT

-941 VIPPTIT
+941 VSPPTIT
-948 TEVSK
+948 TTVSK

-958 DEKFHDTAVLGGA
+958 DEKFHDTAVLKGV
-971 LSKDWYVEF
+971 LSQGWYVDF
-980 TAYQSQ
+980 TAYQPQS
-986 PGAWNESGAQVLH
+986 GAWNENGAQVLH
-999 TNQYHITDAD
+999 TNRYQITNDD
-1009 VANSAKGK
+1009 VKNSREGK
-1017 EVKVSSEDTSTKTA
+1017 EVKVSSEETSTKTA

-1036 RAEIKNAQ
+1036 RAELKTAN
-1044 GRVLAAH
+1044 GTVLATH
-1051 QMGISSETVV
+1051 QVGITSETVI

-1075 NGTQPDEKFHDTAT
+1075 KGTQPAEKFHDTAK

-1098 SEDWYVEFTAYKPVQ
+1098 SEDWYVEFTAYAPVQ
-1113 GGADQVNDQTGK
+1113 GGVDQVNDQTAK

-1135 GALSSD
+1135 GALSND
-1141 KKAATVRSQDIST
+1141 KKTAKVRSQDVST
-1154 PDSGNVYWKAELK
+1154 QDSGNVYWKAELK
-1167 AADGT
+1167 AK
-1172 DGTLLATHDLGIAD
+1172 DGTLLATHDMGIAN

-1227 DGKDHKGDG
+1227 DGKDHKGNG

-1254 ELYRQSGSDEGDG
+1254 ELYRQSGDDEGDG

-1291 QTDSRPGY
+1291 QDDTRPGY

-1304 TDPSFKVQYAGQYWW
+1304 TDPSFVARYAGQYWW
-1319 KSTLYTPTGRILDA
+1319 KSTLYTPTARILDA
-1333 HKYGEVGDKHEVGYE
+1333 HKYGEKGNKHEVGYE
-1348 SSERTNVQKYSTT
+1348 SFERTNVQKYSTT
-1361 VSKKWLSVDDD
+1361 VSKKWLSVDDA

-1402 KPNDTYRKGDTGQ
+1402 KPNDDYIKGFTGQ
-1415 TVDGTKYTFEIWK
+1415 TVDGAQYTFEIWN
-1428 RDGANNNQMVK
+1428 RDGARANQKVK
-1439 TLTTNDLPKLAEV
+1439 TLTTNALPKLAEV

-1459 DIKRG
+1459 DLKRG
-1464 ADDLDSFQNVKSET
+1464 EDDLDSRQNIKSET
-1478 VTLDKSYTPSKYYFR
+1478 VTLDNSYDPSKYYFR
-1493 VKISVPTASTTGI
+1493 VKITVPTASTTGI
-1506 GTDQTNRGYDVVW
+1506 GTDPDDRGRDVVW

-1524 GNYTTDTDQDAG
+1524 GNYIADGAQDAG
-1536 FGAQANNG
+1536 FGADSNNG
-1544 LTYNETAYGYSE
+1544 LTYHETAYGFAE

-1571 NLWVTPQQDKITDD
+1571 NLWVTPQQGKITDD

-1613 QGATATTK
+1613 EGATAATK
-1621 VATTGRQDVP
+1621 VSTTGRQNVP
-1631 SKAIGAHLDG
+1631 SKAIGAHLNG
-1641 VIFRSVQMDNPGVGS
+1641 VTFRSVQMDNPGIGS

-1687 TGVITEEWMKA
+1687 TGVITEAWMKA
-1698 AGGSTEKGYNSGDY
+1698 AGGSTAKGYNSGDY

-1726 YSDRWMMFDGKQTET
+1726 YSDRWLMFDGKQTET
-1741 EQFEVVNLTTDVTK
+1741 EQFEVVKLTTDVTK
-1755 VTDPNNYQ
+1755 TDPNNYQ

-1772 VTKGKEVNDY
+1772 VTKGKAVKDY
-1782 LKIDGHMLE
+1782 LKIEGHMLA

-1798 LWRKDNTN
+1798 LWRKDNSN
-1806 HKITDEYPYT
+1806 HKITNEYAYT
-1816 EDKGDQRVFST
+1816 DDKGDRRVFTT
-1827 PVHTLKAGQ
+1827 PVHTLQAGQ
-1836 ASDQTETYKLYQPG
+1836 TSDQSEEHTLYEPG

-1858 TKPEN
+1858 TKPVD
-1863 APHHLAGDTN
+1863 APHHLAGDVN
-1873 EENQNNDDTQVFL
+1873 EENPDNDDTQVFL

-1894 SNRNIIAERFHAI
+1894 SNRNVDAERFHAI

-1941 NLMDKGAD
+1941 NLMEKGVD
-1949 AEKATPAASTKS
+1949 AEATPAASTKS
-1961 VKVKDLARKGDNQD
+1961 VKVKDLTYEG
-1975 FTCEDGKKF
+1975 GKKF
-1984 DADAYEQNLCSP
+1984 DADAYEQNLYSP

-2010 VVTLPNNQQVFHRGE
+2010 VVTLPNNQQVFHRGDK
-2025 ADEPSESLR
+2025 DEPSESLR

-2043 TEYMKGTLL
+2043 TEYMKGTQL
-2052 SDHSRLDNVSY
+2052 SDHSRLDNISY
-2063 DSAIRNYAEG
+2063 NSAIRTYAQG
-2073 KFQTDGNS
+2073 QFQTGGDS
-2081 LDNQVHTEKFT
+2081 LDNQAHTEKFT

-2100 RLYKQAAGDDASK
+2100 RLYKQDAGDDAAK
-2113 DTLVAVLN
+2113 DTLVAVMN
-2121 GKDAPAEV
+2121 GKGAPDEV
-2129 TKGMPSADNAVQLNE
+2129 LYRKDNPYDKSLPSDKIIGDPVTLEE
-2144 GQVDANSAKWDSS
+2144 GHPDVTSTEWNSSK
-2157 NAELGDY
+2157 AELGDY

-2170 WNNTDKQVIQTGKA
+2170 WNHTDNKVIQTGKA

-2229 LYKRALQTSE
+2229 LYKRALQSSE
-2239 DKDKADGGVNNGA
+2239 DKDKATGEADNGA
-2252 TDDATSGI
+2252 TNDATLGITTDDA
-2260 TADNNTADAQKYED
+2260 AADAQKYED
-2274 TLVTEYSDPAHGA
+2274 TLVTEFSDPAHGA
-2287 VLITAEEAA
+2287 VLITAGEAA

-2311 EPMDVGEYHWVF
+2311 DPMDVGEYHWVF
-2323 SLTAPAKNIDGKRVK
+2323 SLTAPAKNIDYGQYVNGKYN
-2338 DEATGEDKY
+2338 GSY
-2347 IGTFKGDGTV
+2347 QGDGTV
-2357 KKPAKDSDGKYT
+2357 KKPVKDSDGKYT

-2381 EIDSF
+2381 ELDSF

-2446 NTEAEDKSDAEGAD
+2446 NTEVEDKSDAEG
-2460 KSDDEGKADESS
+2460 KADESS
-2472 NEDKSADVDT
+2472 DENKSADVDT
-2482 SKDTKVLTTTRV
+2482 SKDTKVLTTDRV
-2494 VLEDGQSYA
+2494 VLDEGQLYA

-2559 VKKALGSDEDESDT
+2559 IKKALGSDEDESDT

-2602 YTKADPLQEAGSVMR
+2602 YTKAEPLQEAGSVMR

-2641 GDDPMQD
+2641 GNDPMLD
-2648 KLVGSTGFV
+2648 KLIGSTGFV
-2657 TLKKGQNVLVS
+2657 TLKKGQHVLVS

-2673 PETPANFYWRE
+2673 PGAPANFYWRE

-2717 CENKHC
+2717 CDKDDCPTEPS
-2723 TTTTKPENGGS
+2723 KPS
-2734 TKPTCDKDAK
+2734 KPVCGEDAK
-2744 DTDGDGKPDTNKD
+2744 DTDGDGKPDTNKN
-2757 GKGCTPP
+2757 GESCTPK
-2764 DEENCDKDGG
+2764 DEEDCDKDGG
-2774 DCTPPCGKTSKDTNG
+2774 DCTPPCDETSKDTNG

-2795 TEDGKSCLPKC
+2795 TEGGEGCLPKC
-2806 EKGAKDTNGDGI
+2806 DEGAKDTNGDGI
-2818 PDTNKGGSSC
+2818 PDTNKGGTSC

-2852 PLNVEKPRTPNES
+2852 PLNVEKPRTPDES
-2865 THTIKVRTEAQQ
+2865 AHTIKVRTEAQQ
-2877 TTARSGDPV
+2877 TTARSGDLV

-2897 DGYEVMFEA
+2897 DGYEITFEA
-2906 WKQSDNGGEDKLAY
+2906 WKQADNGGEDKLAY

-2926 VSAGSK
+2926 VSAGAK

-2955 TSDKTPITYGAPRVK
+2955 KTDKMQITYGAPRDK
-2970 EETFLVKEKLAMTGS
+2970 AETFLVKEKLAMTGT

-2991 GIAAALIV
+2991 GIAAALIMV
-2999 VSAGASY
+2999 AAGASY
-3006 ASRKKKK
+3006 VLRKKD